1 MGFPDILLSPV
12 AFLIWGYLLGSV
24 PFGLLL
30 TKAAGHGDVRN
41 IGSGNIGAT
50 NVLRTGKKGLA
61 AATLAFDVAKGF
73 LPVWLAVL
81 VCPDPL
87 KGEMLAGAGAI
98 LGHMY
103 PVWLKLKGGK
113 GVATAL
119 GVIFGFS
126 WPAGLIVFGTW
137 LLTVIV
143 FRYSSLAALVAS
155 AAAPGYVWLY
165 ADAPLAWFT
174 GAMGLLIWV
183 RHKDN
188 IRRLLKREEP
198 KIGGKKKG

>member
-1 MGFPDILLSPV
+1 MGVSDIFLSPL

-30 TKAAGHGDVRN
+30 TKAAGLGDVRK

-50 NVLRTGKKGLA
+50 NVLRTGNKALA
-61 AATLAFDVAKGF
+61 AATLALDVAKGF

-81 VCPDPL
+81 FCPDAL
-87 KGEMLAGAGAI
+87 RGEMMAGAGAI
-98 LGHMY
+98 AGHMY
-103 PVWLKLKGGK
+103 PVWLKMKGGK
-113 GVATAL
+113 GVAAAL
-119 GVIFGFS
+119 GVILGFS

-137 LLTVIV
+137 LLTALI
-143 FRYSSLAALVAS
+143 FRMSSLAALVAS
-155 AAAPGYVWLY
+155 AAAPGYVWLF
-165 ADAPLAWFT
+165 ANAPLAWFT
-174 GAMGLLIWV
+174 AAMGFLIWV

-198 KIGGKKKG
+198 KIGAKKS